1 VRTSAGRPTDEA
13 VLDVCMPQVACCH
26 AARCVCAGV
35 QTPNFVRFF
44 ASDCRYSQGMYKA
57 WLRTAAAFRGQV
69 SIAAH

>member
-1 VRTSAGRPTDEA
+1 M
-13 VLDVCMPQVACCH
+13 LH

-69 SIAAH
+69 TSCVACRAVHGVWGARGTTRCKLHEL